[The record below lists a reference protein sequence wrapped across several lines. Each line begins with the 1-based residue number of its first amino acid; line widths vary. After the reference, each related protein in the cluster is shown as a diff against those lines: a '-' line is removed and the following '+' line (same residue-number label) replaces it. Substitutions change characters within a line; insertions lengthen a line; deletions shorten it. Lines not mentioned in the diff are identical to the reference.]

1 MCANYQPLR
10 PEFAPQLDLFPPTF
24 AYSSDIYPS
33 HNSPIL
39 VNYNNHMEWRE
50 ALFGMV
56 PSWAK
61 DNKIC
66 RSTYNARSETVH
78 EKPSFKHAWQQR
90 QFALVP
96 VERFYEPRYQSDPTG
111 HEKAERWAIERQDEQ
126 PFTIAALYELS
137 EQNGQLVRSMTMLTI
152 NADGH
157 PLMQQF
163 HAPNDEKRS
172 VVVIPPELRLQW
184 LTASQKMAHDMLFEL
199 RTNDYK
205 TYAAPR

>member
-1 MCANYQPLR
+1 
-10 PEFAPQLDLFPPTF
+10 
-24 AYSSDIYPS
+24 
-33 HNSPIL
+33 
-39 VNYNNHMEWRE
+39 
-50 ALFGMV
+50 
-56 PSWAK
+56 
-61 DNKIC
+61 
-66 RSTYNARSETVH
+66 
-78 EKPSFKHAWQQR
+78 
-90 QFALVP
+90 VP

-163 HAPNDEKRS
+163 HAPSDEKRS

-184 LTASQKMAHDMLFEL
+184 LTASQKMAHDMLLEL
-199 RTNDYK
+199 RSDDYK
-205 TYAAPR
+205 TSAVPR